1 MAPSAHRHRLV
12 APHLRALREP
22 ADRDGAPARRRL
34 AMLLMTLAAWPVAFV
49 VVLTMLTLLG
59 DELNRSRSR
68 SARS

>member
-1 MAPSAHRHRLV
+1 
-12 APHLRALREP
+12 
-22 ADRDGAPARRRL
+22 
-34 AMLLMTLAAWPVAFV
+34 MLLMTLAAWPVAFV